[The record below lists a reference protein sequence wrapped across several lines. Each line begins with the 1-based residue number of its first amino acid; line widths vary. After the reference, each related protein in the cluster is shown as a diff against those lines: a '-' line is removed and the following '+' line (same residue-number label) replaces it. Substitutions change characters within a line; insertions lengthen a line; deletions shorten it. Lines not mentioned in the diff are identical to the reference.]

1 MLNSLKKTE
10 IEYVK
15 CFSEYYE
22 DDRIVRF
29 WDDNLPDMYGHNFTF
44 IKDNIPKGELR
55 GIILKELE
63 LRKRQSKKF
72 LQIISNFSIDAG
84 IISDL
89 REVPEVSVYDYMYIE
104 AGKYDSLK
112 GNDDC
117 KVVEAVTPEILKD
130 GTEVDIEANALVMGN
145 DFAIRRINK
154 KVQIYTDVSK
164 YLSLYVCY
172 HNGIPIGNCE
182 LFLNNNTAKIE
193 DFDILYKYQR
203 KGFGTTVLKHLLMQ
217 SKAAGVETAYVITDD
232 ADTAKEMYNKCGFS
246 KILEK
251 TELFFNICI

>member
-1 MLNSLKKTE
+1 MLSLLKRTE

-22 DDRIVRF
+22 DDRIIRF

-44 IKDNIPKGELR
+44 LKDNIPKDELP
-55 GIILKELE
+55 GIILKELM
-63 LRKRQSKKF
+63 LRKQQSKKF
-72 LQIISNFSIDAG
+72 LQIISNFLIDAE

-89 REVPEVSVYDYMYIE
+89 PEAPNASVYDYMYIE
-104 AGKYDSLK
+104 AGKYNSLK
-112 GNDDC
+112 GNSDC

-130 GTEVDIEANALVMGN
+130 GTAVDIEANALAMGN
-145 DFAIRRINK
+145 DFAIRRINRK
-154 KVQIYTDVSK
+154 AQIYTDLSK
-164 YLSLYVCY
+164 HLSLYVCY

-203 KGFGTTVLKHLLMQ
+203 KGFGTTFLKHLLMQ
-217 SKAAGVETAYVITDD
+217 SKALGVETAYVITDA
-232 ADTAKEMYNKCGFS
+232 ADTAKEMYNKCGFT
-246 KILEK
+246 KVLQK
-251 TELFFNICI
+251 TELFFNIYI